1 MKWNGSVVLITG
13 ASRGIGA
20 AVARAAGARGARLG
34 LLARAKDE
42 LESVLAAAG
51 GNGTALACDVGERAS
66 VDEAVEQVARELGP
80 IDILVNNAG
89 IGSYGKVADTDVELF
104 ERIMRVNYLG
114 TVYATKA
121 VLPSMLARGRGHIV
135 NIASI
140 NGRIGAP
147 MEAAY
152 SASKFAVAA
161 LSEAMWFELRPRG
174 VHVSLINPGPVDTDF
189 FDARGTEY
197 ARTFPKKVPADRIAR
212 AVVRAVERDRFETF
226 IPRWLAFPP
235 AMKAVVPRMYRM
247 GTAGNFKKE
256 LG

>member
-1 MKWNGSVVLITG
+1 MNWSGSVAVITG

-20 AVARAAGARGARLG
+20 AVARAAGARGARLA

-42 LESVLAAAG
+42 LEGVLASAG
-51 GNGTALACDVGERAS
+51 SGIAISCDVADRAS
-66 VDEAVEQVARELGP
+66 VEDALARVARELGP
-80 IDILVNNAG
+80 VDILVNNAG
-89 IGSYGKVADTDVELF
+89 IGSYGKVADTDVDLF
-104 ERIMRVNYLG
+104 EKIMRVNYLG
-114 TVYATKA
+114 TVYATKG
-121 VLPSMLARGRGHIV
+121 VLPSMLSRGSGHVV

-174 VHVSLINPGPVDTDF
+174 VGVSLINPGPVETSF
-189 FDARGTEY
+189 FEARGSEY
-197 ARTFPKKVPADRIAR
+197 ARSFPKKVPADRIAR
-212 AVVRAVERDRFETF
+212 AVIRAVERNRFETF

-247 GTAGNFKKE
+247 GTANNFRKE